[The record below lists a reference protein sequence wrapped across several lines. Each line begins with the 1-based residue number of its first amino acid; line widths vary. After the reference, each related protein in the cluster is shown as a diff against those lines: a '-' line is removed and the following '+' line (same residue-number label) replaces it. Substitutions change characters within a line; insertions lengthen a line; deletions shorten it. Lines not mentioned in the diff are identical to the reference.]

1 MTHPKAIHDTF
12 TIERTFRATPEKVF
26 AAFRDPVKKRRW
38 FVDGEGWITLDY
50 QLDFRVGGTESSRFK
65 FGEAG
70 AEMRNDVVYFD
81 IVPDARIVFGYS
93 MSLGGTP
100 FSVSM
105 GTLELSRS
113 GGGTTMLYT
122 ENTAYLNGENGGK
135 DRKTGTEQL
144 FGALAKEL
152 GE

>member
-1 MTHPKAIHDTF
+1 MTAPKIIHDTF
-12 TIERTFRATPEKVF
+12 TIERSYRASSEKVF

-38 FVDGEGWITLDY
+38 FAEGEGWIVLSYD
-50 QLDFRVGGTESSRFK
+50 LDFRVGGSETSRFK

-70 AEMRNDVVYFD
+70 LEVRNDCVYFD
-81 IVPDARIVFGYS
+81 IVPDTRMVFGYS
-93 MSLGGTP
+93 MSMGSAP

-105 GTLELSRS
+105 STLELSPS
-113 GGGTTMLYT
+113 GDRTTLVYT

-135 DRKTGTEQL
+135 DRKTGSLQL
-144 FGALAKEL
+144 FEALAKEL